1 MSSMQEPEPRSKR
14 EDRFRA
20 HEELELRELATFAS
34 NAGIE
39 SVPLPLREVVSATP
53 KANPDDPPV
62 QRPPQGPHGPEP
74 APYYV
79 GLEGRI
85 SIVQG
90 QVFILAVIVIAQLWL
105 VTVALY
111 ELLSGRPDLLGY
123 VALASFF
130 GFIIA
135 FIVTLLP
142 RRRIERPSS

>member
-1 MSSMQEPEPRSKR
+1 MSMKEPEPREKR
-14 EDRFRA
+14 QERLQA
-20 HEELELRELATFAS
+20 HEELELSELATFAS

-39 SVPLPLREVVSATP
+39 AVPLPLREVVPLTP

-62 QRPPQGPHGPEP
+62 RRPPRGAEGPEP

-85 SIVQG
+85 AIVQG

-105 VTVALY
+105 ITVTLY
-111 ELLSGRPDLLGY
+111 ELLSGRHDILGY
-123 VALASFF
+123 LALASFLCF
-130 GFIIA
+130 VVA
-135 FIVTLLP
+135 LIVALWP